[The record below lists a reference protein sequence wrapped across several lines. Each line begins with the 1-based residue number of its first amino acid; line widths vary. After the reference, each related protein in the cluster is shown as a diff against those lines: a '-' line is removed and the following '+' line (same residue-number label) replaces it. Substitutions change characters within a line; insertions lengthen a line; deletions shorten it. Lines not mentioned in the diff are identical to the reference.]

1 MYLLKHIK
9 LDKDAILI
17 GRPKAEDLAGLA
29 GQGYRM
35 VLDIMPEA
43 LKDKGLARKV
53 RAVGMKYSH
62 IPVESCDLSACRID
76 EPWVVKFSRFV
87 NTSDQYPFII
97 NTDDEALGLSLMVM
111 AKLFLQGTP
120 ARGVIQAIEKLGLSL
135 KGRKDIKRF
144 ITEYYQHYR
153 PSPKNLSR

>member
-29 GQGYRM
+29 GQGYRL

-43 LKDKGLARKV
+43 LREKALARKV
-53 RAVGMKYSH
+53 RAAGMKYMA
-62 IPVESCDLSACRID
+62 IPVESCDLAVCSIE
-76 EPWVVKFSRFV
+76 EPWVARFSRFV

-97 NTDDEALGLSLMVM
+97 YTDDEALGLSLMVM
-111 AKLFLQGTP
+111 AKLFLLGTP
-120 ARGVIQAIEKLGLSL
+120 AREVIAAIERLGLSL

-144 ITEYYQHYR
+144 IKEYYQHYR
-153 PSPKNLSR
+153 PAAKGLKQ